1 MLHFCTLK
9 IGGRKKM
16 KYVYLVCAFLAF
28 LLSIINF
35 NGLFLVWFTIGILS
49 LLVAFVEWL
58 GEY

>member
-1 MLHFCTLK
+1 
-9 IGGRKKM
+9 M
-16 KYVYLVCAFLAF
+16 KYIYLLCAFVAF

-35 NGLFLVWFTIGILS
+35 SDLFLVWFTIGILS

>member
-1 MLHFCTLK
+1 
-9 IGGRKKM
+9 M

-49 LLVAFVEWL
+49 LLVSFVEWL

>member
-1 MLHFCTLK
+1 
-9 IGGRKKM
+9 M
-16 KYVYLVCAFLAF
+16 KYVYLLCGFGAF

-35 NGLFLVWFTIGILS
+35 SGLFLVWFTIGILI

>member
-9 IGGRKKM
+9 IGGRKM
-16 KYVYLVCAFLAF
+16 KYVYLVCAFGAF

-49 LLVAFVEWL
+49 LLVAFIEWL